1 MDASSLHDAF
11 LCLFPLEIFL
21 RPDALKK
28 KTGTKDGR
36 TEDVKIF
43 IGRRDG
49 LDMCRRDIVDIVDK
63 GGWTRSC
70 QEREKEENRGDCC
83 FDVVKENMQTVG
95 ATKEDVRERGGM
107 EADDLQWRPLKG
119 AAKRGRIICAGNQTY
134 IWRWIISI
142 IFFLIYEKAM
152 LLWSRCVYELHSIK
166 S

>member
-11 LCLFPLEIFL
+11 FVFVPFRGFFKARCT
-21 RPDALKK
+21 KK

-49 LDMCRRDIVDIVDK
+49 LDVCGRDIVDIVDK
-63 GGWTRSC
+63 GGWIC

-95 ATKEDVRERGGM
+95 ATKDDVRDRGGM
-107 EADDLQWRPLKG
+107 EAEDLQWQPLKG

-142 IFFLIYEKAM
+142 TFFLIYEKAM